1 MSAGTTIASI
11 LLLCALAA
19 AGVWLRL
26 TQQQTIQREAFQAL
40 AARRGWSLTIAEQKL
55 GRPAILR
62 LTARS
67 GRGWHCESRL
77 SAGPDYRRPEYL
89 TTAFAAEDPRWA
101 EGHLVLTA
109 RPLPPDDNTA
119 ATAGL
124 PQGKSHL
131 SLQDRVDLA
140 LPDALAGQLQSFP
153 SAPGLNAQATSDPAH
168 RFDLTALANVVADW
182 PLQQTT
188 VDGQPLILIGPDGFQ
203 LQVSHGMRRADQM
216 EPFID
221 FALDII
227 RVL

>member
-1 MSAGTTIASI
+1 M
-11 LLLCALAA
+11 
-19 AGVWLRL
+19 
-26 TQQQTIQREAFQAL
+26 
-40 AARRGWSLTIAEQKL
+40 
-55 GRPAILR
+55 
-62 LTARS
+62 
-67 GRGWHCESRL
+67 
-77 SAGPDYRRPEYL
+77 
-89 TTAFAAEDPRWA
+89 
-101 EGHLVLTA
+101 LTA

-119 ATAGL
+119 ATAEL

-216 EPFID
+216 EHFID
-221 FALDII
+221 FALDVI